1 MNILFDQGTPVPL
14 RRHLLGHTVTTT
26 YEQGWATVTNGE
38 LLTLAEQAGFELLI
52 TTDQNLR
59 YQQNVTTRRIAI
71 VVLRSTSWPRI
82 QTRLDAVRTA
92 VERVSIGTYE
102 EVEIESRGGLS

>member
-14 RRHLLGHTVTTT
+14 RRSLRDHVVSTT
-26 YEQGWATVTNGE
+26 YEQGWSKLHNGQ
-38 LLTLAEQAGFELLI
+38 LLAQAEQAGYHLLI

-59 YQQNVTTRRIAI
+59 YQQNLSTRQIAI

-82 QTRLDAVRTA
+82 QLRLDAIRAA
-92 VERVSIGTYE
+92 VERVGVGTYE
-102 EVEIESRGGLS
+102 EVDI

>member
-14 RRHLLGHTVTTT
+14 RRLLRDHVVSTT
-26 YEQGWATVTNGE
+26 YEQGWSKLQNGQ
-38 LLTLAEQAGFELLI
+38 LLAQAEQAGYHLLI

-59 YQQNVTTRRIAI
+59 YQQNLSTRQIAI

-82 QTRLDAVRTA
+82 QLRLDAVRAA
-92 VERVSIGTYE
+92 VERVGVGTYE
-102 EVEIESRGGLS
+102 EVDI